1 VSKVDSNRTKA
12 VRNQASQNTGD
23 LCSDKGNA
31 HPSWVL
37 LTKKNHYLYDR
48 TDGPR
53 KDVCQ
58 EHEIKSN
65 VSGDFNMD
73 DYIMGDKQK
82 AEEQG
87 ILIPDRRKEATLAM
101 ELAESIE
108 RANAFTLIPEVL
120 INRNDVK
127 YDLERVKSIIGEFGI

>member
-1 VSKVDSNRTKA
+1 
-12 VRNQASQNTGD
+12 
-23 LCSDKGNA
+23 
-31 HPSWVL
+31 
-37 LTKKNHYLYDR
+37 
-48 TDGPR
+48 
-53 KDVCQ
+53 
-58 EHEIKSN
+58 
-65 VSGDFNMD
+65 MD